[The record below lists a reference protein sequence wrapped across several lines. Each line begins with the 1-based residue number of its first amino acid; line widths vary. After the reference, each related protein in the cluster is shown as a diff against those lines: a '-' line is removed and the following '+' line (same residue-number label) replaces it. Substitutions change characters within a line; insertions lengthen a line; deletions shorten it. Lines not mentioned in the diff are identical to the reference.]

1 LQLLGNDFT
10 KMSSATLG
18 VVSNADAIS
27 VSQDDLGIAG
37 RRVASIAP
45 NNLTLVDSGDDVLA
59 LLAPCDASKK
69 TQRWTYTTK
78 DLPPVPNLLGIAPC
92 NASDRC
98 GFHRPFSVVPL
109 LKPPCHQAAALEC
122 QFARRSPDSL
132 DAAPVAGNRAVR
144 RLQQGQ

>member
-1 LQLLGNDFT
+1 MQLLGNDFT

-27 VSQDDLGIAG
+27 ASQDDLGIAG
-37 RRVASIAP
+37 RRVASTAP
-45 NNLTLVDSGDDVLA
+45 NNMTLVDSGDDVLA

-78 DLPPVPNLLGIAPC
+78 NLPAVPNLLGIAPC

-98 GFHRPFSVVPL
+98 DFPCPFSVVPL
-109 LKPPCHQAAALEC
+109 
-122 QFARRSPDSL
+122 
-132 DAAPVAGNRAVR
+132 G
-144 RLQQGQ
+144 